1 MITRVT
7 TRGWKMLDKAQDLYY
22 LFFFQSL
29 GLDYVSCE
37 PTRFNYHILQ

>member
-22 LFFFQSL
+22 LFFSIFRS
-29 GLDYVSCE
+29 GL
-37 PTRFNYHILQ
+37 RIL